1 MRAVHPTA
9 LSCKPEIAKMTSFLS
24 FHAVAAARGDGLR
37 AELLALRLDVG
48 APYCERM
55 PRRDGMTQSGPDPV
69 PGETA
74 AKPATL
80 VAAANSSAG
89 LGPIVSLSVRNA

>member
-1 MRAVHPTA
+1 
-9 LSCKPEIAKMTSFLS
+9 MTSFLS

-69 PGETA
+69 PDCGQA
-74 AKPATL
+74 RDF
-80 VAAANSSAG
+80 G
-89 LGPIVSLSVRNA
+89 GRGQFVSRFGTDCKSFRKECLKLHD